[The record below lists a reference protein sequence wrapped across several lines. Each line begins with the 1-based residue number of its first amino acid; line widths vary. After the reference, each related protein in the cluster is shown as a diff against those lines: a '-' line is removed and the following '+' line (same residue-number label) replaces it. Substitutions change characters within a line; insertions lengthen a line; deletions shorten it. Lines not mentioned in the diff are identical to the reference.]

1 MLSPRN
7 LNSRCIR
14 SLTRPFLGHSQARL
28 TLGAAPVNPVPNMS
42 DLSVQALIDAGAH
55 IGCRV
60 GRWNPKME
68 PYILESRNRIHIID
82 LRETIRGILRA
93 RHFLRE
99 IVASGQDVLF
109 VGTKA
114 QLRGTMAAV
123 KEKAEMHFVE
133 DRWIGGTL
141 TNYEVIGSRIA
152 YLEELEKKEQE
163 GFLDTLTKKEGSRFL
178 REKRKVF
185 RNLHGIRH
193 MVRLPGAM
201 VVVDPRV
208 EGNAVREAQRM
219 GIPVIGVVDT
229 DCDPDVCDLVIPA
242 NDDAIRSVSMILEHL
257 LDGVLEG
264 RRLRKERG
272 VAEPKGEMPAAVGKG
287 VPVPRP
293 RRGGAR
299 RPNRKQLE
307 TADRQVEIQA
317 LPEDPGGEAAP
328 ATEAPA
334 TEAPAADKPADS
346 AE

>member
-1 MLSPRN
+1 
-7 LNSRCIR
+7 
-14 SLTRPFLGHSQARL
+14 
-28 TLGAAPVNPVPNMS
+28 MS

-68 PYILESRNRIHIID
+68 TYILEARNRIHIID
-82 LRETIRGILRA
+82 LRETIRGILRT
-93 RHFLRE
+93 RHFLKE

-109 VGTKA
+109 VGTKI

-163 GFLDTLTKKEGSRFL
+163 GYLDTLTKKEGSRFL

-201 VVVDPRV
+201 VVIDPRV
-208 EGNAVREAQRM
+208 ESNAVREAQRM

-257 LDGVLEG
+257 LEGVKEG

-272 VAEPKGEMPAAVGKG
+272 VAEPKADMPAAVGKG

-299 RPNRKQLE
+299 RPDRKQLE
-307 TADRQVEIQA
+307 AADRQVEIQA
-317 LPEDPGGEAAP
+317 LPDDAKPAEAPVETP
-328 ATEAPA
+328 AAEAPA
-334 TEAPAADKPADS
+334 SDKPADAP